1 MDVFYSAKGGVGC
14 STAAAGA
21 ALCSAL
27 VVPTL
32 LVDCGGDLD
41 LLLGLRC
48 SGDPVDLGLCDWM
61 VASDPPPDALARLE
75 VFAGNGLSLLPAGLT
90 PWHADPA
97 RVELLT
103 TLLERDERRVI
114 FDVGTRDRAS
124 LLASASQTVLVT
136 RTCYLSLAS
145 SRFAP
150 RPDTLVVVKERGR
163 AFSLSLIEQFVPADR
178 TVVVPWD
185 VHVGQAIDSGQA
197 VVRLPKLL
205 GELKEA
211 V

>member
-1 MDVFYSAKGGVGC
+1 MDLFYSAKGGVGC
-14 STAAAGA
+14 STVAAGV

-27 VVPTL
+27 EVPTL

-48 SGDPVDLGLCDWM
+48 SGDPVDMGLCDWM
-61 VASDPPPDALARLE
+61 VATDPPPDALARLE
-75 VFAGNGLSLLPAGLT
+75 VFAGNGLSLLPAGLA

-97 RVELLT
+97 RIELLA
-103 TLLERDERRVI
+103 TLLERDGRRVI
-114 FDVGTRDRAS
+114 VDAGTRDRGS
-124 LLASASQTVLVT
+124 LLASASQTVLVS
-136 RTCYLSLAS
+136 RSCYLSLSS

-163 AFSLSLIEQFVPADR
+163 AYSLGFVEQFVPADR
-178 TVVVPWD
+178 TVMVPWD
-185 VHVGQAIDSGQA
+185 TRVGPAIDSGQA

-205 GELKEA
+205 GELKE
-211 V
+211 VV